1 MHLKHDAN
9 WMKWRVGDR
18 VGIATTS
25 RGESTIHKI
34 ASISG
39 KTLQLDSPITE
50 SRLGGYKNIEGE
62 NI

>member
-1 MHLKHDAN
+1 
-9 WMKWRVGDR
+9 MKWRVGDR

-39 KTLQLDSPITE
+39 NSIQLDSPITE